1 MSYVAKLEQFEGPLH
16 LLLEMIEAEKLNIS
30 EISLAAVTEN
40 YLNFLEANPN
50 LPAEE
55 LADFLVVASRLL
67 LIKSKLLMPYL
78 VLPEEEEGD
87 LESQLKIY
95 KEYLDASKH
104 IEQLIG
110 KRRFL
115 YVHEKLPKVETG
127 FAPPKK
133 LTTDQMR
140 ALFIGVI
147 SRLEVVVKVPEAVI
161 EKTVS
166 IHEKIT
172 QIRRLVSKAER
183 TSFKEL
189 VTGAESRI
197 EVVVSF
203 LALLELIK
211 QRAVYVSQDG
221 TFDDIMVNRAS
232 GDSVAVVEAETAK
245 KKTETE
251 KPLVAKPE
259 PVPA

>member
-1 MSYVAKLEQFEGPLH
+1 MAYVAKLEQFEGPLH
-16 LLLEMIEAEKLNIS
+16 LLLELIESEKLDIS
-30 EISLAAVTEN
+30 EISLAVVTEN
-40 YLNFLEANPN
+40 YLNFLEANPD

-78 VLPEEEEGD
+78 TLPEEEEGD

-127 FAPPKK
+127 FAAPKK
-133 LTTDQMR
+133 LTADQMR
-140 ALFIGVI
+140 TLFVGVI
-147 SRLEVVVKVPEAVI
+147 NRLEVVVKVPEAVI

-172 QIRRLVSKAER
+172 QIRKLVAKAEN
-183 TSFKEL
+183 TSFREL

-211 QRAVYVSQDG
+211 QRAIHVSQDNI
-221 TFDDIMVNRAS
+221 FDDIVINPSS
-232 GDSVAVVEAETAK
+232 GSPSESAAAEDSK
-245 KKTETE
+245 KKTKSENE
-251 KPLVAKPE
+251 LASKLE